1 VVDASGKVRTVAGS
15 GKAGAGPVEGD
26 PLKVT
31 FNGPKHL
38 CIDRDDNVI
47 IADTENHRIVKYVPK
62 DRKLLLLA
70 GCGRKGSAG
79 LDGPPTEAEL
89 SQPHGVHV
97 DASGTLFIADSSN
110 NRILKIQK

>member
-1 VVDASGKVRTVAGS
+1 MTQTRSAERGARNGKPPWFSVPRSPLRTPRSYDCPGT

-47 IADTENHRIVKYVPK
+47 IADTENHRIVKYVPYGE
-62 DRKLLLLA
+62 R
-70 GCGRKGSAG
+70 RR
-79 LDGPPTEAEL
+79 LDFVAEAFNCFT
-89 SQPHGVHV
+89 V
-97 DASGTLFIADSSN
+97 DLPLPA
-110 NRILKIQK
+110 